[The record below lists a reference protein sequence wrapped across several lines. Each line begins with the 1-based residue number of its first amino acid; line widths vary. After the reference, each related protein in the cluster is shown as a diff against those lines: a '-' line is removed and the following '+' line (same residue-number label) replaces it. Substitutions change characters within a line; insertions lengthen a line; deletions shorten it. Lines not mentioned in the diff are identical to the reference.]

1 MHEASLYKRNSFI
14 TLTYNDENLPQRGQ
28 LTHKHFQDFMKR
40 LRRREEPKII
50 RYYMGGEYGDLESRP
65 HYHAILFNK
74 DFDDRKYFKKTGSGE
89 DIDTS
94 EELASL
100 WDWGFTSV
108 GDATFESAAYIARY
122 CLQKRT
128 GPDAEEHYKRYD
140 HMGEYQLNPEY
151 NRMSTNG
158 GIGKDWYKFY
168 GNDVHT
174 YDYIVVNGKETNVP
188 AYYDRLLKRKDPELM
203 RDFKEA
209 REYAGYRVRDDNTPE
224 RLAVKEQ
231 VALAKIKLLKREL

>member
-28 LTHKHFQDFMKR
+28 LEHDYFQKFMKR
-40 LRRREEPKII
+40 LRRRNEGKII
-50 RYYMGGEYGDLESRP
+50 RYYMGGEYGSLEDRP
-65 HYHAILFNK
+65 HFHALLFNH
-74 DFDDRKYFKKTGSGE
+74 DWDDKRHFKTTGSGE
-89 DIDTS
+89 SISTS
-94 EELASL
+94 AELESL
-100 WDWGFTSV
+100 WPYGFSST
-108 GDATFESAAYIARY
+108 GEATFESAAYIARY

-128 GPDAEEHYKRYD
+128 GPDAEEHYKRFD

-151 NRMSTNG
+151 NRMSTDG

-188 AYYDRLLKRKDPELM
+188 KYYDRLLKRKDPELM

-231 VALAKIKLLKREL
+231 VALAKIQLLKREL